1 MSIPTLRGY
10 TREDG
15 SYWVTDPDNNGLTK
29 EEFNKYVAYVLSTLY
44 LDNIGELYLA
54 VANKYLQ
61 QDVTEASA
69 IQRREAVVKIL
80 TDVTFVVSTAVETKL
95 FR

>member
-29 EEFNKYVAYVLSTLY
+29 EEFNKYVAYVLSPMY
-44 LDNIGELYLA
+44 VDNIGELVQA
-54 VANKYLQ
+54 VAKKYLK
-61 QDVTEASA
+61 V
-69 IQRREAVVKIL
+69 
-80 TDVTFVVSTAVETKL
+80 FYVSDSTV
-95 FR
+95 